1 MIISR
6 KPVTFLVQ
14 TGLNVT
20 DSLDWI
26 QMLGNEMLQQLMIVN
41 TRDEAVIAGL
51 VDHIHHRIFE
61 EAEIKHD
68 LSLLARLM

>member
-14 TGLNVT
+14 TGLYVT

-26 QMLGNEMLQQLMIVN
+26 QMLGNEMSQQLMIVN
-41 TRDEAVIAGL
+41 TRDEAVIDGF
-51 VDHIHHRIFE
+51 VDHIHHHIFE
-61 EAEIKHD
+61 EAEIKHH